1 MKLKCYMDSADG
13 SNQISKFPKFHKT
26 VHVISQRFK
35 ASGRQFQL
43 TFLAT
48 LTRVRHWPGIN
59 CQGSGLPMSAHKM

>member
-1 MKLKCYMDSADG
+1 MNSADG

-35 ASGRQFQL
+35 ASGRQSQL

-59 CQGSGLPMSAHKM
+59 WSWLRVSHECTQNVSRH